1 LNRTAEAF
9 IFPPSKVYL
18 DAVAEDFR
26 RSQVTTIPNLVNH
39 LFLTTALYLLEPID
53 KPAGYRNK
61 SPNQIIAILEKHRYF
76 HLWRSVNHAVLL
88 CFWAANLALL
98 AVLAQMRKKNVAAVA
113 SYAVALTLAGLLMMV
128 ANCVLN
134 TFLPRYTLPMWELT
148 ILSTSVLLGRTLEL
162 PTAAKRKFTVVAR
175 GRTRD
180 AQPNAF
186 RCACSRKVD
195 SIF

>member
-1 LNRTAEAF
+1 LGPSLLLVGLNRTAEAF

-113 SYAVALTLAGLLMMV
+113 SRCGINAGRPANDGGELRSQYVSAALYSSHVGANNSFHICLAWP
-128 ANCVLN
+128 N
-134 TFLPRYTLPMWELT
+134 T
-148 ILSTSVLLGRTLEL
+148 
-162 PTAAKRKFTVVAR
+162 
-175 GRTRD
+175 
-180 AQPNAF
+180 
-186 RCACSRKVD
+186 
-195 SIF
+195 